1 MYKELPDFILTLL
14 KDRGYFHEGE
24 TTWEDLS
31 LRVAKALASCEKE
44 SVRQKWQDEFYRLL
58 STRRF
63 VNSTPTL
70 MNADEKDMGG
80 LSSCFI
86 IDVKDDLMAIHEAIG
101 KCAKIYQYNGGVGFD
116 ISPLRPAMAPLGT
129 AHGSAGG
136 PVAFMEEFNA
146 AAKAAT
152 LYNHRKSATKIDMQV
167 WHPDI
172 QAFIHC
178 KDDGVSLT
186 LMNISVSIPDRF
198 MEAVEKDESWDL
210 VFPDYE
216 HMNKAVYNAE
226 WDGDLEKWRSKG
238 YPVKVYKTLRAR
250 DLMREI
256 AESAWRRGD
265 PGVNFY
271 DHMNLKNPNK
281 HIGRVSGTNPCAEF
295 NSLPYTSCCLGS
307 FNLMAYVN
315 ENDNFDFDA
324 LESDVPVALRMLDNV
339 ITLNRY
345 PLPEIERMTKANR
358 SVGIGIMGFADLMYR
373 LKIPYY
379 EVDASGCLNDILT
392 TIQNAAVEASRA
404 LAEERDVYP
413 NYFGSAYD
421 KDRDPVRNSD
431 FTSIAPTGSIST
443 ICGVSSSIEP
453 NFGLVYER
461 HTADGRT
468 FYIVNPEFEAW
479 LKAND
484 LYSDE
489 LLKAISQDHGSCQRI
504 AAIPDEMKR
513 VFVTAHDLTPD
524 EHIVMTAEA
533 QDVISLSV
541 SKTVNLPHEAKV
553 EDVEATYR
561 KAYES
566 GLLGVTVYRDGC
578 RVDQVLT
585 TGSSYADASGQPS
598 PSQPSSGQPSSAE
611 TPTEAKASSPLWGQ
625 VMAVNDHV
633 VGFKRKLHTGCGTL
647 HVQAFFD
654 LDTGRMVEVFADR
667 GGSGGCTALLSTVS
681 RLISRALRLGDSVDN
696 LCGQLQRT
704 LPCYT
709 YGRAK
714 GSGKDVSPG
723 FSCASAI
730 AFAMKDMQA
739 QVDGMTLVELDESE
753 KSYEPLSASPPP
765 DASVMGACPE
775 CGSTLTP
782 DGGCAVCPACG
793 YSKCA

>member
-1 MYKELPDFILTLL
+1 
-14 KDRGYFHEGE
+14 
-24 TTWEDLS
+24 
-31 LRVAKALASCEKE
+31 
-44 SVRQKWQDEFYRLL
+44 
-58 STRRF
+58 
-63 VNSTPTL
+63 
-70 MNADEKDMGG
+70 
-80 LSSCFI
+80 
-86 IDVKDDLMAIHEAIG
+86 
-101 KCAKIYQYNGGVGFD
+101 
-116 ISPLRPAMAPLGT
+116 
-129 AHGSAGG
+129 
-136 PVAFMEEFNA
+136 
-146 AAKAAT
+146 
-152 LYNHRKSATKIDMQV
+152 
-167 WHPDI
+167 
-172 QAFIHC
+172 
-178 KDDGVSLT
+178 
-186 LMNISVSIPDRF
+186 
-198 MEAVEKDESWDL
+198 
-210 VFPDYE
+210 
-216 HMNKAVYNAE
+216 
-226 WDGDLEKWRSKG
+226 
-238 YPVKVYKTLRAR
+238 
-250 DLMREI
+250 
-256 AESAWRRGD
+256 
-265 PGVNFY
+265 
-271 DHMNLKNPNK
+271 
-281 HIGRVSGTNPCAEF
+281 
-295 NSLPYTSCCLGS
+295 
-307 FNLMAYVN
+307 
-315 ENDNFDFDA
+315 
-324 LESDVPVALRMLDNV
+324 
-339 ITLNRY
+339 
-345 PLPEIERMTKANR
+345 MTKANR

-373 LKIPYY
+373 LKIPYD
-379 EVDASGCLNDILT
+379 EIDALDYLHDILT
-392 TIQNAAVEASRA
+392 IIQDAAAEASRA
-404 LAEERDVYP
+404 LAEERGVYP
-413 NYFGSAYD
+413 NYLGSTHA
-421 KDRDPVRNSD
+421 KQGEPVRNSD

-489 LLKAISQDHGSCQRI
+489 LLKAISRDHGSCQHI
-504 AAIPDEMKR
+504 DAIPDEMKQ

-578 RVDQVLT
+578 RADQVLT

-598 PSQPSSGQPSSAE
+598 SAE
-611 TPTEAKASSPLWGQ
+611 APTETKASSPRWGQ

-681 RLISRALRLGDSVDN
+681 RLISRALRLGDDVDE
-696 LCGQLQRT
+696 LFGQLQRT

-753 KSYEPLSASPPP
+753 ETYEPSSASPPP
-765 DASVMGACPE
+765 DASVMGSCPE

>member
-146 AAKAAT
+146 AARAAT

-307 FNLMAYVN
+307 FNLMAYAG
-315 ENDNFDFDA
+315 ENGNFDFDA

-373 LKIPYY
+373 LKIPYD
-379 EVDASGCLNDILT
+379 EIDASSCLRDILT
-392 TIQNAAVEASRA
+392 IIQDAAAEASRA
-404 LAEERDVYP
+404 LAEERGVYP
-413 NYFGSAYD
+413 NYLGSTHA
-421 KDRDPVRNSD
+421 KQGEPVRNSD

-489 LLKAISQDHGSCQRI
+489 LLKAISRDHGSCQHI
-504 AAIPDEMKR
+504 DAIPDEMKQ

-524 EHIVMTAEA
+524 EHIAMTAEA

-578 RVDQVLT
+578 RADQVLT
-585 TGSSYADASGQPS
+585 TGSSYADASS
-598 PSQPSSGQPSSAE
+598 QPSSAE
-611 TPTEAKASSPLWGQ
+611 APTEAKASSPLWGQ

-681 RLISRALRLGDSVDN
+681 RLISRALRLGDDVDE
-696 LCGQLQRT
+696 LFGQLQRT

-730 AFAMKDMQA
+730 AFAMKDMQVQFDSLAFEEA
-739 QVDGMTLVELDESE
+739 QVPGPDSEDE
-753 KSYEPLSASPPP
+753 PDSPPVHAP
-765 DASVMGACPE
+765 AMGSCPE

>member
-146 AAKAAT
+146 AARAAT

-307 FNLMAYVN
+307 FNLMAYAG
-315 ENDNFDFDA
+315 ENGNFDFDA

-373 LKIPYY
+373 LKIPYD
-379 EVDASGCLNDILT
+379 EIDASSCLRDILT
-392 TIQNAAVEASRA
+392 IIQDAAAEASRA
-404 LAEERDVYP
+404 LAEERGVYP
-413 NYFGSAYD
+413 NYLGSTHA
-421 KDRDPVRNSD
+421 KQGEPVRNSD

-489 LLKAISQDHGSCQRI
+489 LLKAISRDHGSCQHI
-504 AAIPDEMKR
+504 DAIPDEMKQ

-524 EHIVMTAEA
+524 EHIAMTAEA

-578 RVDQVLT
+578 RADQVLT
-585 TGSSYADASGQPS
+585 TGSSYADASS
-598 PSQPSSGQPSSAE
+598 QPSSAE
-611 TPTEAKASSPLWGQ
+611 APTEAKASSPLWGQ

-681 RLISRALRLGDSVDN
+681 RLISRALRLGDDVDE
-696 LCGQLQRT
+696 LFGQLQRT

-730 AFAMKDMQA
+730 AFAMKDMQVQFDSLAFEEA
-739 QVDGMTLVELDESE
+739 QVPGPDSEDE
-753 KSYEPLSASPPP
+753 PDSPPVHAP
-765 DASVMGACPE
+765 AMGACPE

-793 YSKCA
+793 YSKCS